1 MLHQIGVGA
10 LGPVFRTYEPTR
22 DRLVAVKVF
31 RLDLTPEQA
40 ESLAEELSKATEA
53 GLFHSSIVEP
63 VAAGVEGTVAYRAEE
78 YVAAESLDV
87 AMRHYAPATLEK
99 ALPFIT
105 QLAAAIDFARAAGVG
120 HGALHPRDIFVTPDE
135 ARATG
140 FGVVDALERLGQRA
154 PVRRPYSPPERIA
167 GSEWGS
173 PADVFSLAVI
183 AFELLTGRRPAGIGE
198 QMGTLAGAAL
208 GDRADAIKAVLA
220 KAMDESAAARY
231 QTAGAFA
238 AALAEAAGNP
248 SLAVG
253 AAEAAA
259 VTGGS
264 RLLASDD
271 LAIEPDDSGR
281 DETGIEALEDFAPD
295 APPLEAGESPREA
308 ARKAIAARKRLMKDK
323 PPPVEFEA
331 TAPIADVPLP
341 LAAAMDPGAA
351 VDLEVSPIPDSSV
364 GEPVSPPIEEP
375 QAAPAVPPIAPVASS
390 PTKSRAREPRTKK
403 HDREHLFKPLD
414 LPVAP
419 PLPDVAAPAI
429 DRLAPEAVMP
439 PVEGE
444 SIEPRREEPRIDV
457 LPQGDAE
464 PVTESAEAA
473 KDGEGAIASAAA
485 SATSASASAT
495 STAPGTAELDE
506 PMHPGVLA
514 SDLDAAPASPAREV
528 ELGAYG
534 SEGPAH
540 VDEPMVRARGDEA
553 MTDAPLLRDVS
564 DRVVAVDEFRARESA
579 SPRGDR
585 AWPRLSERPTLD
597 RSLASN
603 PSPIEP
609 SEPAE
614 QPAMFGVEEPRR
626 DRSPRAMLPYAV
638 PLIVGL
644 LLGYMVR
651 DFIGDRNQAREPT
664 AVSDTGTTPNQAP
677 GTPATSGQAPAGE
690 ATEHVVTPSAASAA
704 SSSPPP
710 SAAPAPSTPAAA
722 KDAARRDP
730 PPPPAKP
737 RAAAPRTGTIVVNS
751 NPSKAGV
758 TVNGRWMGRT
768 PLRLRE
774 RRFGKYSVR
783 VVQAGFETERQDF
796 SLSAAAATKTIDVS
810 LKRQPSK
817 TPPKPAAA
825 AAQKPAASTG
835 EIFVDSRPQGA
846 RVLIDGRE
854 VGVTPFR
861 LPGVTVGS
869 YAVRLELVDHTPWTA
884 TTKVAAG
891 ETARVTGS
899 LDRIR

>member
-1 MLHQIGVGA
+1 M
-10 LGPVFRTYEPTR
+10 FRTYEPTR

-40 ESLAEELSKATEA
+40 ASLADELSRATQA
-53 GLFHSSIVEP
+53 GLFHPSIVEP

-183 AFELLTGRRPAGIGE
+183 AFELLTGRRPSGIGE
-198 QMGTLAGAAL
+198 QMGTLSGAAL

-220 KAMDESAAARY
+220 KAMDESAAARH
-231 QTAGAFA
+231 QSAGAFA

-253 AAEAAA
+253 AAEVAA
-259 VTGGS
+259 VTGEP

-271 LAIEPDDSGR
+271 AAIERDEIGR
-281 DETGIEALEDFAPD
+281 DHTDAELLDDFAPD
-295 APPLEAGESPREA
+295 APSLEADESPREA

-323 PPPVEFEA
+323 PAPAAPVPAASSEIPPRVEVERRPAADRGSEAAPPV
-331 TAPIADVPLP
+331 ADSPLP
-341 LAAAMDPGAA
+341 LSAAMEPGAA
-351 VDLEVSPIPDSSV
+351 VDLEASPIASSGA
-364 GEPVSPPIEEP
+364 GEPVSVPVEEP
-375 QAAPAVPPIAPVASS
+375 QAPAPVIETPVASS
-390 PTKSRAREPRTKK
+390 PVKPRTREPRAKK
-403 HDREHLFKPLD
+403 HDREHLFKPLE

-419 PLPDVAAPAI
+419 PLPDVAPAI

-439 PVEGE
+439 PVDGE

-457 LPQGDAE
+457 PLQVDAE
-464 PVTESAEAA
+464 PVTDTA
-473 KDGEGAIASAAA
+473 KVAKEGAVADV
-485 SATSASASAT
+485 
-495 STAPGTAELDE
+495 DE
-506 PMHPGVLA
+506 PVHPGLLA
-514 SDLDAAPASPAREV
+514 GGLDVAPASPVREV
-528 ELGAYG
+528 DLAAYP
-534 SEGPAH
+534 SEAPAH
-540 VDEPMVRARGDEA
+540 VDEPLVRARGDDA

-564 DRVVAVDEFRARESA
+564 ERVVAVDEFRARESA

-585 AWPRLSERPTLD
+585 AWPRLSGRPPLD

-614 QPAMFGVEEPRR
+614 QPPMFGVEEPRR

-651 DFIGDRNQAREPT
+651 DFIGDRNQAREAAT
-664 AVSDTGTTPNQAP
+664 VSDTGTPPSQTPGIP
-677 GTPATSGQAPAGE
+677 GTSGQSPATPATE
-690 ATEHVVTPSAASAA
+690 TVVTPST
-704 SSSPPP
+704 
-710 SAAPAPSTPAAA
+710 AAPASTPPPATGAPGAAPPSTTAAA
-722 KDAARRDP
+722 KDTPRRDP
-730 PPPPAKP
+730 PSPAKP
-737 RAAAPRTGTIVVNS
+737 AAAPRTGTIVVNS

-758 TVNGRWMGRT
+758 TINGRWMGRT
-768 PLRLRE
+768 PLRLRG

-783 VVQAGFETERQDF
+783 VVQPGFEVEREDF
-796 SLSAAAATKTIDVS
+796 SLSATAATKTIDVN

-817 TPPKPAAA
+817 TSPKPAAPA
-825 AAQKPAASTG
+825 AAATQKPGAAPAATTG
-835 EIFVDSRPQGA
+835 AIFVDSRPQGA

-861 LPGVTVGS
+861 LPGVPVGS

-884 TTKVAAG
+884 TAKVAAG